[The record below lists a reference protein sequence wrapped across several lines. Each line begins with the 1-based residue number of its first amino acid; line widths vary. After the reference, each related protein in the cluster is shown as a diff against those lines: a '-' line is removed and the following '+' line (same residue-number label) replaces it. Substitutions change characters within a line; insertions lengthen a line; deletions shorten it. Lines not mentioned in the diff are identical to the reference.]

1 MVLEAPIVSRLRSS
15 VSVNFTDMAGITAT
29 ASTAFFA
36 VSISVNTWEWSPY
49 NSQVQEMKILVL
61 LFNSYGL
68 RDT

>member
-15 VSVNFTDMAGITAT
+15 VSVNFTDMAGTTAT

-36 VSISVNTWEWSPY
+36 VSISVNTWSPY

>member
-1 MVLEAPIVSRLRSS
+1 MSRLRSS
-15 VSVNFTDMAGITAT
+15 VSVNFTDMAGTTAT

-36 VSISVNTWEWSPY
+36 VSISVNTWSPY